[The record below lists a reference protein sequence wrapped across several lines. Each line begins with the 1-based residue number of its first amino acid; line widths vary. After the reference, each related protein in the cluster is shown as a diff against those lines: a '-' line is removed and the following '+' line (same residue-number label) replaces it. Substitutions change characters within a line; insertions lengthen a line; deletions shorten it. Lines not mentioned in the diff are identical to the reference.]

1 VVVHIVNL
9 QVAGLVWVRLAE
21 QAPPQVANVP
31 SGCAQ
36 DGRVPVSVSIAEP
49 TAVGLLQWAS
59 APGDPFGAAK
69 RPDVE
74 RTLSGQA
81 CRPPRNASLRESGGT
96 FRLLGQVVLTAERQ
110 QA

>member
-1 VVVHIVNL
+1 VHIVNL

-31 SGCAQ
+31 
-36 DGRVPVSVSIAEP
+36 VSVSIAEP

-59 APGDPFGAAK
+59 APGDPVGAAK